1 MSTWDSDGDWPHIG
15 KGNFIAVTQSGFRSP
30 VVSELP
36 SDVAIVAVAIAA
48 SLTVVL
54 FLYSLGLRAAR
65 ILHDRDLE
73 QLRIRWW
80 PIIARATM
88 TDELAKKSD
97 LLALRRG
104 SRTKLLREW
113 CRFRTLVRGNSSI
126 SLGLLA
132 KELGLLRVARRLL
145 CRRSVSNKLLAIQAL
160 GFLRDLESW
169 NEIEALLKHK
179 NITISITAATAL
191 VYINAIAAIR
201 LIIPMIGKRPSW
213 PRTQIGRILNL
224 AGPDAVTGPLC
235 RAIESADSG
244 EAVCLLQFYES
255 AFMNDID
262 SLVAQLLI
270 SRCEPDLIAAALKSV
285 RGQLPNRMIEGL
297 AKHKAWFVRMQ
308 AANLLGRFGRREDYR
323 ILEPLLSDTEWWV
336 RYRAAQAITKLPFLG
351 PNALRKLRDRQQD
364 PYARDI
370 LRQAL
375 AEAGMA

>member
-1 MSTWDSDGDWPHIG
+1 M
-15 KGNFIAVTQSGFRSP
+15 AA
-30 VVSELP
+30 
-36 SDVAIVAVAIAA
+36 AIVA

-65 ILHDRDLE
+65 ILHDRDL
-73 QLRIRWW
+73 QRLRIRWW
-80 PIIARATM
+80 PAIGRAAM
-88 TDELAKKSD
+88 SDPLDEKSD
-97 LLALRRG
+97 LHALGRG
-104 SRTKLLREW
+104 SRAKLLREW
-113 CRFRTLVRGNSSI
+113 CRFRTLVRGNSSH

-132 KELGLLRVARRLL
+132 EDLGLLRVARRLL
-145 CRRSVSNKLLAIQAL
+145 RQRSVSNKLLAVQAL
-160 GFLRDLESW
+160 GFLRDRESW
-169 NEIEALLKHK
+169 IEIEALLVHE

-191 VYINAIAAIR
+191 VHINTKDAIR

-244 EAVCLLQFYES
+244 EAVCFLQFYES

-262 SLVAQLLI
+262 SLVARLLI
-270 SRCEPDLIAAALKSV
+270 SCSEPALIAAALKTV

>member
-1 MSTWDSDGDWPHIG
+1 M
-15 KGNFIAVTQSGFRSP
+15 A
-30 VVSELP
+30 
-36 SDVAIVAVAIAA
+36 AAIAA

-73 QLRIRWW
+73 RLRTRWW

-88 TDELAKKSD
+88 TDDLDKKSD

-104 SRTKLLREW
+104 SRAKLLREW
-113 CRFRTLVRGNSSI
+113 CRFRTLVRGTSSS
-126 SLGLLA
+126 SLERLA
-132 KELGLLRVARRLL
+132 EELGLPDVARRMLR
-145 CRRSVSNKLLAIQAL
+145 RRSVSNKLLAVRAL

-169 NEIEALLKHK
+169 NEIEALLEHK
-179 NITISITAATAL
+179 NITVAITAATAL
-191 VYINAIAAIR
+191 VHINAIDSIR
-201 LIIPMIGKRPSW
+201 LIIPMIGKRRSW
-213 PRTQIGRILNL
+213 PRTQVGRMLNL
-224 AGPDAVTGPLC
+224 AGPDAVTSRLC
-235 RAIESADSG
+235 HAIESADSD

-262 SLVAQLLI
+262 SLVARLLI
-270 SRCEPDLIAAALKSV
+270 TRSEPAVIAAALKSV
-285 RGQLPNRMIEGL
+285 RGQLPNKMIEGL
-297 AKHKAWFVRMQ
+297 AKHKVWFVRMQ

-351 PNALRKLRDRQQD
+351 PHALRKLCGRQEDR
-364 PYARDI
+364 YARDI

>member
-1 MSTWDSDGDWPHIG
+1 M
-15 KGNFIAVTQSGFRSP
+15 AV
-30 VVSELP
+30 VV
-36 SDVAIVAVAIAA
+36 AAV
-48 SLTVVL
+48 LTVVL
-54 FLYSLGLRAAR
+54 FLYSLGLRAAH

-73 QLRIRWW
+73 RLRIRWW

-88 TDELAKKSD
+88 TDELDKKTD
-97 LLALRRG
+97 LRALRRG

-113 CRFRTLVRGNSSI
+113 CRFRALVRGSSSR
-126 SLGLLA
+126 SLELLA
-132 KELGLLRVARRLL
+132 EELGLRRVARRLL
-145 CRRSVSNKLLAIQAL
+145 CRRSTSAKLLAIQAL

-169 NEIEALLKHK
+169 DEIEVLLGHK
-179 NITISITAATAL
+179 NITISITSATAL
-191 VYINAIAAIR
+191 VHINPTEAIS
-201 LIIPMIGKRPSW
+201 LLMPMIGKRPSW

-235 RAIESADSG
+235 RAIESADSDEG
-244 EAVCLLQFYES
+244 VCLLQFYES
-255 AFMNDID
+255 AFTNDID
-262 SLVAQLLI
+262 SLVVQLLTTR
-270 SRCEPDLIAAALKSV
+270 SEPALVAAALKSV
-285 RGQLPNRMIEGL
+285 RGQLPKKMIEGL
-297 AKHKAWFVRMQ
+297 AKHNVWFVRMQ

-370 LRQAL
+370 LHQAL